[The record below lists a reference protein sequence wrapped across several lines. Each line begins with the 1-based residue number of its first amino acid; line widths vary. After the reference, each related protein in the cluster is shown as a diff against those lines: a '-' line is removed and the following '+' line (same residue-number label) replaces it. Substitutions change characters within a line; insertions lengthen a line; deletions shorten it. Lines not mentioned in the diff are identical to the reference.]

1 MSSATTGA
9 AQLARLGALGLRVR
23 TLPVQRDVDTIA
35 DARAVAAAAPRT
47 RFAAT
52 LAAMPLLGLEPVGA
66 AP

>member
-1 MSSATTGA
+1 MSSVTTGA

-23 TLPVQRDVDTIA
+23 SLPVLRDVDTIA

-47 RFAAT
+47 RLAAT
-52 LAAMPLLGLEPVGA
+52 LAATPLPGLEPVGA